1 MSAHTTLG
9 IGGKADLFYTTE
21 NSGDLVKAV
30 RLCRTFK
37 VPVTVIGEGGGVVVS
52 DSGIRGMVI
61 KNKSERIQIKPQR
74 NIIDFF
80 RKKEVKKVEVVID
93 SGVDVD
99 VAVDKLMSLGIVG
112 LEKYASL
119 SGSVGAVVS
128 NGEGRNFLKRVSV
141 LDVHGGVRS
150 MGADKEPGGSI
161 VIDATYLLSYGETK
175 TLGKK
180 IATERKKRQKM
191 FSKSAGKVFEDIAVD
206 EQMALGYPTRNAG
219 YIVGEVLNMRGFRSG
234 KMAISDLDQNVVVN
248 LGGGKATDFI
258 AVVEEIKRRARE
270 AIGIELEEKVVRLGF
285 EVE

>member
-61 KNKSERIQIKPQR
+61 KNKSERIQIKPQK
-74 NIIDFF
+74 NIFDVF
-80 RKKEVKKVEVVID
+80 RKKHIKKAEVTID
-93 SGVDVD
+93 SGVKID
-99 VAVDKLMSLGIVG
+99 VAIAKLQALGITG

-119 SGSVGAVVS
+119 TGNMGALIG
-128 NGEGRNFLKRVSV
+128 NGEGREGLKRVSV
-141 LDVHGGVRS
+141 LDIHGGVRS
-150 MGADKEPGGSI
+150 MGVDKKFRENI
-161 VIDATYLLSYGETK
+161 IIDATYVLGYGVPMK
-175 TLGKK
+175 WGKRT
-180 IATERKKRQKM
+180 ILKKA
-191 FSKSAGKVFEDIAVD
+191 KSVAKVFEDIPED
-206 EQMALGYPTRNAG
+206 EQKTLGYLTRNAG
-219 YIVGEVLNMRGFRSG
+219 FIIGEILNMKGFRVG
-234 KMAISDLDQNVVVN
+234 KMAISDRDQNEIVN
-248 LGGGKATDFI
+248 LGGGRAEDFI
-258 AVVEEIKRRARE
+258 ALVEEIKSRVRE